1 ILAPPMRYAHPQSSS
16 RRLTGLVLT
25 IGLHIVLVYALIHG
39 LARKIVEIVTPPL
52 ETKII
57 EEIKPPQPEKPPPP
71 PPKLATPPPPFIP
84 PPEVNIQIPI
94 QPPPTITAAPTPPPP
109 APVVIAPPPPPAP
122 AAPARTP
129 PVVLASSCD
138 KPEYPPASRRA
149 NETGTVLLSFLIDT
163 NGKVIDS
170 KVERSSG
177 SRRLDEAARAGLEL
191 CTFRPATAGGQPTR
205 AWARIEYVWRLE

>member
-1 ILAPPMRYAHPQSSS
+1 MSYAHPRSAS
-16 RRLTGLVLT
+16 RRLVGVT
-25 IGLHIVLVYALIHG
+25 ITIALHIALVYGLIHG
-39 LARKIVEIVTPPL
+39 LARKIVNIVAPPL

-71 PPKLATPPPPFIP
+71 PPKLAAPPPPFIP

-109 APVVIAPPPPPAP
+109 APVVIAPPPPAP
-122 AAPARTP
+122 AAPQRTP
-129 PVVLASSCD
+129 AVVLASSCE
-138 KPEYPPASRRA
+138 KPEYPAASRRA
-149 NETGTVLLSFLIDT
+149 NETGTVLLNFLIDT

-177 SRRLDEAARAGLEL
+177 FRRLDDAARAALGL
-191 CTFRPATAGGQPTR
+191 CKFRPATLNGAPAQ